1 MVDNMEYVLFPYGVE
16 SNSENISR
24 LRHCL
29 SSLAGSDC
37 NIIYPC
43 FTALSPLSSA
53 ALRINILQAV
63 YKGEYYTD
71 SYDMKNIET
80 RIRNHQE
87 LIWFWG
93 PEEVVS
99 QAKLL
104 LESNTL
110 NMGDTPLKLGTVS
123 LINAA
128 SEFNKGTGELCR
140 SGSFDSSF
148 GAKYSSL
155 KRVIDY
161 LDNQTSYLHRSFH
174 TLCFVPRA
182 RRTSETVRGGEA
194 VNKLHQEYIRSHLWG
209 YAPWYVM
216 QDSKLELLEYK
227 EINRDFTDVIQA
239 VKNTEA
245 LYIADEEASRFVHS
259 LFLGNTDFAP
269 PILSTVPTA
278 YSMQKLPADLN
289 YYTVET
295 LDTKIKKFN
304 HKLVVVDLKENFQQ
318 GIHADDPVIE
328 PFAVNDSCID
338 KHQTFACMVYKVN
351 IEHPASLGIQLE
363 LKHKGYRL
371 LMITPPKETWIYDN
385 SGNLVTLD
393 IPCYGFWNKTNPAYP
408 MEHPF
413 YFYADKMD
421 ALTDRIISYVKD
433 QTNFA

>member
-1 MVDNMEYVLFPYGVE
+1 MVDNMEYVIFPYGIE
-16 SNSENISR
+16 SKIENISR

-29 SSLAGSDC
+29 NSLVGSDC

-53 ALRINILQAV
+53 TLRINILQTV
-63 YKGEYYTD
+63 YKGQYYTD
-71 SYDMKNIET
+71 SYDMQNIEA
-80 RIRNHQE
+80 RIRNHNE
-87 LIWFWG
+87 FIWFWG

-99 QAKLL
+99 KAKIL
-104 LESNTL
+104 LESNAL
-110 NMGDTPLKLGTVS
+110 HMGDTPLKLGTVS

-161 LDNQTSYLHRSFH
+161 LDNHNSYLHRSFH

-182 RRTSETVRGGEA
+182 RRTSKTVRGGEA
-194 VNKLHQEYIRSHLWG
+194 VNKLHKEYIRSHLWG
-209 YAPWYVM
+209 FAPWYVM

-227 EINRDFTDVIQA
+227 EINRDFADVIQA

-245 LYIADEEASRFVHS
+245 VYIAEEEASRFVHS
-259 LFLGNTDFAP
+259 LFLGNTNHAP
-269 PILSTVPTA
+269 PILNTVPAA
-278 YSMQKLPADLN
+278 YSTQKLPTEFS
-289 YYTVET
+289 YYTIET
-295 LDTKIKKFN
+295 LDPKIKKFN
-304 HKLVVVDLKENFQQ
+304 HKLVVVDLKENFQN
-318 GIHADDPVIE
+318 GIHTEDPVIS

-338 KHQTFACMVYKVN
+338 KNQTSACMVYKVN
-351 IEHPASLGIQLE
+351 IEHPASLEIQLA
-363 LKHKGYRL
+363 LKNKGYRL

-385 SGNLVTLD
+385 FGNLVNLD
-393 IPCYGFWNKTNPAYP
+393 IPCYGFWNKTNTAYP
-408 MEHPF
+408 MEYPF

-421 ALTDRIISYVKD
+421 ALTDSIITYVKD
-433 QTNFA
+433 QTNFI

>member
-1 MVDNMEYVLFPYGVE
+1 MEYILFPYDIE
-16 SNSENISR
+16 SNREKISR
-24 LRHCL
+24 LKHCL
-29 SSLAGSDC
+29 SSLSGADC

-53 ALRINILQAV
+53 ALRINILKAV
-63 YKGEYYTD
+63 YKDEYYTD
-71 SYDMKNIET
+71 SYDMQNIEA
-80 RIRNHQE
+80 RIRNYQE

-93 PEEVVS
+93 PKEVVS
-99 QAKLL
+99 KAKLL
-104 LESNTL
+104 LESNTI
-110 NMGDTPLKLGTVS
+110 NMGDTPQKLGTVS

-128 SEFNKGTGELCR
+128 SEFNKGTAELCR
-140 SGSFDSSF
+140 SGSLDSYF

-161 LDNQTSYLHRSFH
+161 IDNRTSYIHRSFH

-194 VNKLHQEYIRSHLWG
+194 VNKLHREYIRSHLWG

-227 EINRDFTDVIQA
+227 EINRDFADVIQA

-259 LFLGNTDFAP
+259 LFIGNTNFAP
-269 PILSTVPTA
+269 PILNSA
-278 YSMQKLPADLN
+278 SRACGMHNQPANFN

-295 LDTKIKKFN
+295 LDPKIKEFN
-304 HKLVVVDLKENFQQ
+304 HQLVVVDLQENFQQ
-318 GIHADDPVIE
+318 CIHTENKTII
-328 PFAVNDSCID
+328 PFTVNDICID
-338 KHQTFACMVYKVN
+338 KHQTSACMVYKVN
-351 IEHPASLGIQLE
+351 IEHPASLDIQIE
-363 LKHKGYRL
+363 LKNKGYRL

-385 SGNLVTLD
+385 SGNLVNLD
-393 IPCYGFWNKTNPAYP
+393 IPCYGFWNKTNPAYT
-408 MEHPF
+408 MEYPF
-413 YFYADKMD
+413 YFYADKMN

-433 QTNFA
+433 QNNFV